1 MSRLDYAAI
10 RARISILEVLDLID
24 YQPTQRRVEQWRGPC
39 PFSLAH
45 GPEAFQP
52 CSTKRNSNRC
62 FSVNF
67 RKNVF
72 RCFCCNRAGNSLD
85 LWSQLT
91 GKRLF
96 DATQDL
102 CEKLKLA
109 NTSSNPQPE
118 NSD

>member
-1 MSRLDYAAI
+1 MSRLDFAAI

-24 YQPTQRRVEQWRGPC
+24 YQPTQRQSEQWRGPC
-39 PFSLAH
+39 PFSQTLESLQQH
-45 GPEAFQP
+45 SSKQ
-52 CSTKRNSNRC
+52 NSNRC
-62 FSVNF
+62 FSVNV

-102 CEKLKLA
+102 CEKLKLV
-109 NTSSNPQPE
+109 NNSSNLQPE

>member
-24 YQPTQRRVEQWRGPC
+24 YAPTSRRAEQWRGPC
-39 PFSLAH
+39 PFSHA
-45 GPEAFQP
+45 PESFQQR
-52 CSTKRNSNRC
+52 SSDRKSNRC
-62 FSVNF
+62 FSVNV

-102 CEKLKLA
+102 CEKLKLVD
-109 NTSSNPQPE
+109 NSSNLQPE